1 MNCKSLQT
9 LTAGVPKVRNGGLL
23 NPAAN
28 KPYELME
35 NILLKIEENLKN
47 NICTDDLAADLLI
60 SPTHLNRLFK
70 FAFNRS
76 VGGYIRSRKLSASLQ
91 DLLVDEAKVLT
102 IALDYGFEHEGS
114 YIRSFKREFG
124 FTPGEIRKNGQ
135 VLNITPPIHLFDS
148 NKIGSG
154 IFFLPEIV
162 FVPKFHVIGKS
173 HNLPACD
180 LPRLTYKMIKEFT
193 RSEINLFKTSSEFY
207 IGIAKNYNNG
217 EGTCEYIS
225 SIPVKNLQNI
235 PQGLN
240 GFTFD
245 ASLCARF
252 RYIGQN
258 YFKNIAFED
267 TQLIFEEIWK
277 IYNNERAKYVF
288 SSDKL
293 YFEKI
298 YFGDENEKYYQLEWF
313 TPVREKA

>member
-1 MNCKSLQT
+1 MNCKELQT

-47 NICTDDLAADLLI
+47 NICIDDLAADLLI

-124 FTPGEIRKNGQ
+124 FTPGEFRRSGQ
-135 VLNITPPIHLFDS
+135 VLNITSPIHLFDS
-148 NKIGSG
+148 NKLGNG

-173 HNLPACD
+173 HSLPACD
-180 LPRLTYKMIKEFT
+180 LSRLTSKMIKEFT
-193 RSEINLFKTSSEFY
+193 NNELKSFKTNSKFY
-207 IGIAKNYNNG
+207 VGIAKNYNNG

-225 SIPVKNLQNI
+225 SILVEDLQNI

-252 RYIGQN
+252 RYIGQYN
-258 YFKNIAFED
+258 FNDISFED
-267 TQLIFEEIWK
+267 TDLIFQEIWQF
-277 IYNNERAKYVF
+277 YNEHIGYALLM
-288 SSDKL
+288 DEL

-298 YFGDENEKYYQLEWF
+298 YWGDENEKYYHFEWF
-313 TPVREKA
+313 TPVKETA